1 MAGSRE
7 HGDDSCHQ
15 GQERMNMG
23 IVKTAAIA
31 GAAACWVVLALG
43 ASGACG
49 QESVLPNFPEAPRA
63 TAAAGAGEK
72 ESGIH
77 VEGNQRV
84 GFNWYMTDGAGSRWD
99 ISSNGQVSDGTND
112 AYDGGMQLR
121 MGQTYF
127 SGTEGKLAKS
137 GREVEIGPWTNGSV
151 RVWRRVYIDA
161 AVGYARWI
169 DIYENT
175 ANTAADLKVQY
186 YSNLGG
192 TISATT
198 TTTGKQDLTDKDWGI
213 VTSDST
219 DSQRPAI
226 VHIFANKGSRA
237 RPEVKFTRN
246 TDEIFTNFA
255 IKIPPGKTVAICQ
268 FEAQRGGNDQA
279 VKFLKDFNPRR
290 ELDKVPADLRKL
302 IVNMGGATLVMGNID
317 LPRNDKFD
325 LAIRRNETEDELLG
339 TIINERFDVET
350 FYGKLELPAAKVAG
364 LSIPAADD
372 PYVQVVLLDG
382 QMVAGKLLNAPLRL
396 RLTNGNE
403 MSLPPEKLLAATFA
417 LSPQRPAEIK
427 ISRPTLILRSGQQL
441 AFRAGDLDLRYQT
454 LHGEVRLEADQLARL
469 ELDTPD
475 GGLHRAIFRNGSVL
489 SGLLVAESLK
499 LDLDLGPVLETRRQ
513 VASQVL
519 LPAEDI
525 DASGL
530 CEMTLRNEDVL
541 FGQIADESLAV
552 DTQYGKVTVSP
563 SDIDELT
570 VPQEAALGQVSI
582 KLRGGTTVTGK
593 FVSQTIGFQVEPG
606 PKLPVF
612 MGNIV
617 HIKCPPPGKAAGESK
632 TPAKPAS
639 GSAAPTPPDPSGGA
653 AALEAHKA
661 ETAARAAEEAK
672 AQAETAARQ
681 AADEQ
686 AKKDAAK
693 VRAAAA
699 ADEAAAA
706 VEKKKAEE
714 AAAESAAKDN
724 VHDQQAAE
732 AADRAAQLK
741 QLSAQLKAV
750 QAQQDKLAAEARELA
765 KKENSKDALE
775 KNAKAQA
782 ELAKNAEELRKQIAA
797 IQQSMLRS
805 TTSQPK

>member
-1 MAGSRE
+1 M
-7 HGDDSCHQ
+7 
-15 GQERMNMG
+15 
-23 IVKTAAIA
+23 
-31 GAAACWVVLALG
+31 G
-43 ASGACG
+43 ASGARG
-49 QESVLPNFPEAPRA
+49 QVSVLPHFPEAPRA
-63 TAAAGAGEK
+63 TAAASAGDK

-121 MGQTYF
+121 MG
-127 SGTEGKLAKS
+127 GTTFGGAEGKLSKS
-137 GREVEIGPWTNGSV
+137 GREVEIGPWTNGPI

-161 AVGYARWI
+161 TIGYARWI

-192 TISATT
+192 TINATT

-219 DSQRPAI
+219 DSQRPA
-226 VHIFANKGSRA
+226 VAHIFTNKGSRT
-237 RPEVKFTRN
+237 RPEVQFTRN
-246 TDEIFTNFA
+246 QDELFVNFA
-255 IKIPPGKTVAICQ
+255 LKIPAGKTMAICQ

-317 LPRNDKFD
+317 LPRHDKHD

-339 TIINERFDVET
+339 TILNERFDVET

-372 PYVQVVLLDG
+372 PYVQMVLLDG

-427 ISRPTLILRSGQQL
+427 ISRPTVILRSGQQL
-441 AFRAGDLDLRYQT
+441 AFRASDLDLRYQT

-469 ELDTPD
+469 DLDTPD

-513 VASQVL
+513 VVSQVL

-525 DASGL
+525 DAAGL

-570 VPQEAALGQVSI
+570 APPEAALGQVSI

-593 FVSQTIGFQVEPG
+593 LISQAIAFQVEPG

-617 HIKCPPPGKAAGESK
+617 HIKCPPPGKASAPGAGAA
-632 TPAKPAS
+632 TRPA
-639 GSAAPTPPDPSGGA
+639 PPRPVPSGTTTSTRPP
-653 AALEAHKA
+653 
-661 ETAARAAEEAK
+661 TAINAAEAQAREAEAK
-672 AQAETAARQ
+672 ARAEAEAKALAEVAARQ
-681 AADEQ
+681 AADEE
-686 AKKDAAK
+686 AAK
-693 VRAAAA
+693 AAAA
-699 ADEAAAA
+699 NEADVAKARAADVAA
-706 VEKKKAEE
+706 RKSV
-714 AAAESAAKDN
+714 
-724 VHDQQAAE
+724 Q
-732 AADRAAQLK
+732 AADRAAVLK
-741 QLSAQLKAV
+741 ALSAQLKTV
-750 QAQQDKLAAEARELA
+750 QAQQDKRAAEARELA

>member
-1 MAGSRE
+1 
-7 HGDDSCHQ
+7 
-15 GQERMNMG
+15 MG

-31 GAAACWVVLALG
+31 SVAACWVVLALG
-43 ASGACG
+43 ASAARG
-49 QESVLPNFPEAPRA
+49 QVSVLPHFPEAPRA
-63 TAAAGAGEK
+63 TPAAGAGDK

-77 VEGNQRV
+77 VDGSQRV
-84 GFNWYMTDGAGSRWD
+84 GFNWYMTDGAGLRWD

-112 AYDGGMQLR
+112 AYDGGVQLR
-121 MGQTYF
+121 MGEMLF
-127 SGTEGKLAKS
+127 AGAEGKLSKS
-137 GREVEIGPWTNGSV
+137 GREVEIGPWVNGTI

-161 AVGYARWI
+161 TVGYARWI

-175 ANTAADLKVQY
+175 ANDAADVKVQY

-213 VTSDST
+213 VTSDSA
-219 DSQRPAI
+219 DSSRPAI
-226 VHIFANKGSRA
+226 AHIFTNKGSRM
-237 RPEVKFTRN
+237 RPEVKLTRN
-246 TDEIFTNFA
+246 QDELFVDFA
-255 IKIPPGKTVAICQ
+255 LKIPAGKTMAICQ
-268 FEAQRGGNDQA
+268 FEAQRAGNDQA

-317 LPRNDKFD
+317 LPRNDKYD

-339 TIINERFDVET
+339 TILNERFDVET
-350 FYGKLELPAAKVAG
+350 FYGKIELPAAKVAG

-396 RLTNGNE
+396 KLANGNE

-469 ELDTPD
+469 ELDTPE

-499 LDLDLGPVLETRRQ
+499 LNLDLGPVLEARRQ

-519 LPAEDI
+519 LPADDI
-525 DASGL
+525 DAAGL

-570 VPQEAALGQVSI
+570 APQEAALGQVSI

-593 FVSQTIGFQVEPG
+593 LISQAIGFQVEPG

-617 HIKCPPPGKAAGESK
+617 HIKCPPPGKAA
-632 TPAKPAS
+632 
-639 GSAAPTPPDPSGGA
+639 AAGAGA
-653 AALEAHKA
+653 AARPGSIPATPAVAPPVVPSAPIPPGAVNAPEA
-661 ETAARAAEEAK
+661 EARATAEAKARAEAAK
-672 AQAETAARQ
+672 AQAEAAAKQ
-681 AADEQ
+681 VADEQ
-686 AKKDAAK
+686 AK
-693 VRAAAA
+693 VRAAEA
-699 ADEAAAA
+699 ADEADVAKARAA
-706 VEKKKAEE
+706 

-724 VHDQQAAE
+724 VRDRQAAE
-732 AADRAAQLK
+732 AADVATKNAADRAALLK
-741 QLSAQLKAV
+741 HLAARLKAI
-750 QAQQDKLAAEARELA
+750 QAEQDKLAAEARELA

-782 ELAKNAEELRKQIAA
+782 ELAKNAEQLRKQIAK

-805 TTSQPK
+805 TTTTQPK

>member
-1 MAGSRE
+1 
-7 HGDDSCHQ
+7 
-15 GQERMNMG
+15 MG
-23 IVKTAAIA
+23 IVKTAAMA
-31 GAAACWVVLALG
+31 GAAACWLVLALG
-43 ASGACG
+43 ASGAHG
-49 QESVLPNFPEAPRA
+49 QVSVLPHFPEAPRV
-63 TAAAGAGEK
+63 TAAAAAGDK

-77 VEGNQRV
+77 VEGNRQV

-112 AYDGGMQLR
+112 AYDGGMQIRL
-121 MGQTYF
+121 GGTLF
-127 SGTEGKLAKS
+127 SSGAEGRLSKS
-137 GREVEIGPWTNGSV
+137 GREVEIGPWVNGTI

-161 AVGYARWI
+161 TVGYARWI

-175 ANTAADLKVQY
+175 ANDAADVKVQY

-219 DSQRPAI
+219 DSSRPAI
-226 VHIFANKGSRA
+226 AHIFTNKGSRMK
-237 RPEVKFTRN
+237 PEVKLTRN
-246 TDEIFTNFA
+246 QDELFVNFA
-255 IKIPPGKTVAICQ
+255 LKIPAGKTMAICQ

-317 LPRNDKFD
+317 LPRNDKYD

-339 TIINERFDVET
+339 TILNERFDVET
-350 FYGKLELPAAKVAG
+350 FYGKIELPAAKVAG

-396 RLTNGNE
+396 KLANGNE
-403 MSLPPEKLLAATFA
+403 MLLPPEKLLAATFA

-427 ISRPTLILRSGQQL
+427 ISRPTLILRSSQQL

-469 ELDTPD
+469 DLDTPD

-499 LDLDLGPVLETRRQ
+499 LDLDLGLTLETRRQ
-513 VASQVL
+513 VVSQVL
-519 LPAEDI
+519 LPADDI
-525 DASGL
+525 DAAGL
-530 CEMTLRNEDVL
+530 CEMTLQNEDVL

-563 SDIDELT
+563 SDIDVLT
-570 VPQEAALGQVSI
+570 APQEAALGQVSI

-593 FVSQTIGFQVEPG
+593 LISQTIGFQVEPG

-612 MGNIV
+612 MGSIV
-617 HIKCPPPGKAAGESK
+617 QIKCPPAGKASPAGNEAGRQPGPSAP
-632 TPAKPAS
+632 PAPRRTIGLGAS
-639 GSAAPTPPDPSGGA
+639 TQPGPTTGPSISAAEFVA
-653 AALEAHKA
+653 AKRK
-661 ETAARAAEEAK
+661 ARAEA
-672 AQAETAARQ
+672 
-681 AADEQ
+681 
-686 AKKDAAK
+686 
-693 VRAAAA
+693 
-699 ADEAAAA
+699 EAAAA
-706 VEKKKAEE
+706 KNAADQHAAGDAETAKKK
-714 AAAESAAKDN
+714 
-724 VHDQQAAE
+724 AAE
-732 AADRAAQLK
+732 AAARAEQLK
-741 QLSAQLKAV
+741 ALSAQLKDV
-750 QAQQDKLAAEARELA
+750 QAMQEMLAAEARELA
-765 KKENSKDALE
+765 KKEKTKEVLKVME
-775 KNAKAQA
+775 R
-782 ELAKNAEELRKQIAA
+782 LADLATNAEGLRKQIAA
-797 IQQSMLRS
+797 IQESMLRS

>member
-1 MAGSRE
+1 
-7 HGDDSCHQ
+7 
-15 GQERMNMG
+15 MG

-31 GAAACWVVLALG
+31 SVAACWVVLALG

-49 QESVLPNFPEAPRA
+49 QE
-63 TAAAGAGEK
+63 AAAGAGDK

-112 AYDGGMQLR
+112 AYDGGVQLR
-121 MGQTYF
+121 MGQTLF
-127 SGTEGKLAKS
+127 AGADGKLSKS
-137 GREVEIGPWTNGSV
+137 GREVEIGPWTNGSI
-151 RVWRRVYIDA
+151 RVWRRIYIDA
-161 AVGYARWI
+161 TVGYARWI

-226 VHIFANKGSRA
+226 AHIFTNKGSRT
-237 RPEVKFTRN
+237 RPEVQFTRN
-246 TDEIFTNFA
+246 QDELFVNFA
-255 IKIPPGKTVAICQ
+255 LKIPAGKTMAICQ
-268 FEAQRGGNDQA
+268 FEAQRVGNDQA

-317 LPRNDKFD
+317 LPRHDKHD

-339 TIINERFDVET
+339 TILNERFDVET

-372 PYVQVVLLDG
+372 PYVQMVLLDG

-441 AFRAGDLDLRYQT
+441 AFRASDLDLRYQT

-469 ELDTPD
+469 DLDTPD

-513 VASQVL
+513 VVSQVL

-541 FGQIADESLAV
+541 FGQIADDSLAV

-570 VPQEAALGQVSI
+570 APQEAALGQVSI

-617 HIKCPPPGKAAGESK
+617 HIKCPPPGKASAPGAGAATRPGS
-632 TPAKPAS
+632 TPATPAVAPPVVP
-639 GSAAPTPPDPSGGA
+639 SAPIPPGAVNAP
-653 AALEAHKA
+653 EA
-661 ETAARAAEEAK
+661 EARAAEAK
-672 AQAETAARQ
+672 ARAEADAKARAEAAAEAAKAAAKQ
-681 AADEQ
+681 AADE
-686 AKKDAAK
+686 
-693 VRAAAA
+693 
-699 ADEAAAA
+699 EAAA

-724 VHDQQAAE
+724 VRDQR
-732 AADRAAQLK
+732 AADRAAVLK
-741 QLSAQLKAV
+741 ALSAQLKTV
-750 QAQQDKLAAEARELA
+750 QAQQDKRAAEARELA

-782 ELAKNAEELRKQIAA
+782 ELAKAADELRKQIAA
-797 IQQSMLRS
+797 IQKEMLRS
-805 TTSQPK
+805 TAASQPK

>member
-1 MAGSRE
+1 MK
-7 HGDDSCHQ
+7 
-15 GQERMNMG
+15 MG

-31 GAAACWVVLALG
+31 NVAACWVVLAMG
-43 ASGACG
+43 ASGARG
-49 QESVLPNFPEAPRA
+49 QEGGTSVIRALTARLANPAP
-63 TAAAGAGEK
+63 AGAGDK

-84 GFNWYMTDGAGSRWD
+84 GFNWYMTDGAGLRWD

-112 AYDGGMQLR
+112 AYDGGVQLR
-121 MGQTYF
+121 LGGAQF
-127 SGTEGKLAKS
+127 GGTEGKLSKS
-137 GREVEIGPWTNGSV
+137 GREVEIGPWTNGPI

-161 AVGYARWI
+161 AIGYARWI

-219 DSQRPAI
+219 DSQRPA
-226 VHIFANKGSRA
+226 VAHIFTNKGSRT
-237 RPEVKFTRN
+237 RPEVQFTRN
-246 TDEIFTNFA
+246 QDELFVNFA
-255 IKIPPGKTVAICQ
+255 LKIPAGKTMAICQ
-268 FEAQRGGNDQA
+268 FEAQRAGNDQA

-317 LPRNDKFD
+317 LPRHDKFD

-339 TIINERFDVET
+339 TILNERFDVET

-372 PYVQVVLLDG
+372 PYVQMVLLDG

-469 ELDTPD
+469 DLDTPD

-499 LDLDLGPVLETRRQ
+499 LELDLGPVLETRRQ
-513 VASQVL
+513 VVSQVL
-519 LPAEDI
+519 LPADDI
-525 DASGL
+525 DAAGL

-617 HIKCPPPGKAAGESK
+617 HIKCPPPGKAAAASAGAATQPGS
-632 TPAKPAS
+632 TPATPAVAPAGAPS
-639 GSAAPTPPDPSGGA
+639 APRPPGAISAA
-653 AALEAHKA
+653 EA
-661 ETAARAAEEAK
+661 EARATADAK
-672 AQAETAARQ
+672 AQAEAAAEAAKAAAKQ
-681 AADEQ
+681 AADEEA
-686 AKKDAAK
+686 AKAAKAAK
-693 VRAAAA
+693 V
-699 ADEAAAA
+699 
-706 VEKKKAEE
+706 
-714 AAAESAAKDN
+714 AAESAAKDN
-724 VHDQQAAE
+724 VRDQQ
-732 AADRAAQLK
+732 AADRAAVLK
-741 QLSAQLKAV
+741 ALSAQLKTV
-750 QAQQDKLAAEARELA
+750 QAQQDKRAAEARELA

-782 ELAKNAEELRKQIAA
+782 ELAKNAEQLRKQIAEV
-797 IQQSMLRS
+797 QKSMLRS